1 MSENH
6 QINFEIDVRK
16 ISVSSF
22 DSLLE
27 QNKPSND
34 ILWEKTLTEA
44 STKFKDIGSDH
55 ATGWILES
63 YRRQG
68 GRWVV
73 SEDTRQFNTF
83 VNRDEILKTI
93 TPAEERLSR
102 ASYKEKTFIVEIY
115 KEGRGT

>member
-1 MSENH
+1 MKEKQKS
-6 QINFEIDVRK
+6 NFELDVRK

-34 ILWEKTLTEA
+34 PLWEKTVKEA

-83 VNRDEILKTI
+83 FNRDEILKTI

-115 KEGRGT
+115 KEGKYT